1 MRNLSI
7 TMKFMIILIGA
18 IFTMSIFS
26 LYNCITKINEVT
38 EENIESFTRNIMSE
52 KRSEL
57 KNEIDIAYR
66 LIQAEYKK
74 TLPENI
80 QKTVENSL
88 LKRSEILINIL
99 NKIYN
104 KYNGKISEK
113 KLKEKLKEIVKN
125 ARYGK
130 SGYFWINDMDC
141 NMVMHPIKPS
151 LDGKN
156 FKFSS
161 KVPFVALG
169 VNALKKTS
177 KDYAFI
183 KYKFLNPITKKYEF
197 KVSIVRKFKPYNWVI
212 GTGTYLTD
220 VTPRIKK
227 DVLNNIKN
235 LKYGKNGYFWIND
248 MNYKML
254 MHPIKP
260 QLNGKIFK
268 NSSDVP
274 FVSKGINA
282 LKNTDSDYAYIK
294 YKFYN
299 PVTKQYEEKLAIVKL
314 FRPWNWVIGTG
325 VYLNDVKKTINEMH
339 MKAKQKIKKL
349 VISTFLV
356 DGIISLIIMTIA
368 FLLSKRYIIIPINY
382 IRKEISYLSHGDLTR
397 KLNLD
402 SKDEI
407 GQIAKDLNSFI
418 EKFKLIIDDIKSS
431 MRINAQSANDTKAA
445 ADKIQESL
453 CTQFESIHKLEK
465 LTADVKDNV
474 EIASTNLNTTVSDI
488 EKTKNVLEDTIETL
502 NDVINDITKESEN
515 EMSISQKITALAE
528 QSNQIK
534 EVISIIKEVADQTN
548 LLALNAAIEAAR
560 AGEHGRGFA
569 VVADEVRK
577 LAERTQKS
585 LGEIDA
591 AVNII
596 VQGIVETQNEIEST
610 SESFLKI
617 TDKAAILV
625 EKTNSTKEHLDSTIE
640 KSHNALKETEEI
652 NAHINDV
659 VKEVGGLLSQSNV
672 TKQVAESLKTIA
684 GKLGGIV
691 KELNNKINMFKT

>member
-1 MRNLSI
+1 MKNLSI
-7 TMKFMIILIGA
+7 TAKFMVILFGA
-18 IFTMSIFS
+18 IFTLSMFS

-38 EENIESFTRNIMSE
+38 EDNVASFTRNIMNE

-57 KNEIDIAYR
+57 QNEVDIAYR
-66 LIQAEYKK
+66 LVQGEYEK

-99 NKIYN
+99 NKTYI
-104 KYNGKISEK
+104 KYHGKIPENELK
-113 KLKEKLKEIVKN
+113 KRLKETVKN
-125 ARYGK
+125 ARYGND
-130 SGYFWINDMDC
+130 GYFWINDMDYS
-141 NMVMHPIKPS
+141 MVMHPIKPS

-183 KYKFLNPITKKYEF
+183 KYKFYNPVTKKYEF
-197 KVSIVRKFKPYNWVI
+197 KVAVVRKFKPYNWVI
-212 GTGTYLTD
+212 GTGVYLTN

-227 DVLNNIKN
+227 EVLYNIKN
-235 LKYGKNGYFWIND
+235 LRYGKNGYFWIND
-248 MNYKML
+248 MNYKMI
-254 MHPIKP
+254 MHPVKP
-260 QLNGKIFK
+260 ELNGKVFK
-268 NSSDVP
+268 DSSKVP
-274 FVSKGINA
+274 FVSKGVEA
-282 LKNTDSDYAYIK
+282 LKHSDKDYTYVK
-294 YKFYN
+294 YRFYN
-299 PVTKQYEEKLAIVKL
+299 PASGKYEEKLAIVKL
-314 FRPWNWVIGTG
+314 FRPWGWVIGTG
-325 VYLNDVKKTINEMH
+325 VYLNDVEETINEMRA
-339 MKAKQKIKKL
+339 KAEEKIKKL
-349 VISTFLV
+349 VISTLIA
-356 DGIISLIIMTIA
+356 DGVISFIIIMVA
-368 FLLSKRYIIIPINY
+368 FLLSKQYIIIPINKV
-382 IRKEISYLSHGDLTR
+382 REEISNISEGDLTR
-397 KLNLD
+397 SLNID

-407 GQIAKDLNSFI
+407 GQMARDLNAFI
-418 EKFKLIIDDIKSS
+418 EKLKFTIDDIKSS
-431 MRINAQSANDTKAA
+431 TRINAQSADETKKA
-445 ADKIQESL
+445 ADKMEESL
-453 CTQFESIHKLEK
+453 QTQFESVHRLEE
-465 LTADVKDNV
+465 LTSNVKENV
-474 EIASTNLNTTVSDI
+474 ETASINLNTTVSDI
-488 EKTKNVLEDTIETL
+488 EKTKSVLEDTIETL
-502 NDVINDITKESEN
+502 NDVISDITKESEN

-534 EVISIIKEVADQTN
+534 EVISIIKEIADQTN

-596 VQGIVETQNEIEST
+596 VQGIVEAQNEIEST
-610 SESFLKI
+610 SESFTKI

-625 EKTNSTKEHLDSTIE
+625 EKTNSTKEHLDLTIE

-652 NAHINDV
+652 NAHIKDV
-659 VKEVGGLLSQSNV
+659 VKEVNKLLSQSKV
-672 TKQVAESLKTIA
+672 TKTVSDSLKGIA
-684 GKLGGIV
+684 NKLASIV
-691 KELNNKINMFKT
+691 KNLENKLNQFKT